1 LFFEALK
8 NEMGADFF
16 DAFMKDYTATF
27 SWDNATAEGLRS
39 LAGKHCG
46 CDLTLLFEEWV
57 Y

>member
-1 LFFEALK
+1 
-8 NEMGADFF
+8 MGADFF